1 MNLGINQGVIVEF
14 QLSSS
19 QYATVAMREFMQ
31 CAPRNA
37 PGSKKE
43 AVCKAMLA
51 DGKEGERGNRKANSL
66 CFLEPCELIYAK
78 IQKFTM
84 CHIYVYI

>member
-43 AVCKAMLA
+43 AICKAMLA
-51 DGKEGERGNRKANSL
+51 DGKGGTAKPIVYVFWSPVNFSMRRFRNSR
-66 CFLEPCELIYAK
+66 CVISMYMYN
-78 IQKFTM
+78 I
-84 CHIYVYI
+84 

>member
-43 AVCKAMLA
+43 AICKAMPAMLA
-51 DGKEGERGNRKANSL
+51 DGKEGTAKPIVYVFWSPVNFSMRRFRNSR
-66 CFLEPCELIYAK
+66 CVIS
-78 IQKFTM
+78 M
-84 CHIYVYI
+84 YI